1 MSYLV
6 SLYNQI
12 LNIYINMDIK
22 TLLRR
27 LNLDPDWRIY
37 PRRFH
42 LSDFVVV
49 LQTCSKSYSN
59 TNSWYLAVFTLLL
72 AYTKNV

>member
-12 LNIYINMDIK
+12 LNIHINMDIK

-27 LNLDPDWRIY
+27 LNLDPD
-37 PRRFH
+37 
-42 LSDFVVV
+42 
-49 LQTCSKSYSN
+49 
-59 TNSWYLAVFTLLL
+59 
-72 AYTKNV
+72 